1 MVIAESVMGEV
12 PDILSIVQPLT
23 DSIRPLVINL
33 SYLLGG
39 IFGLYAVLIIV
50 RIYYEKRAIRVLK
63 DIRFDLDQ
71 LNSHYGLRTSKE
83 QLGFFKKIIE
93 SFRRRLREKKVAKAF
108 GKPEQ
113 SHHHKSHKS

>member
-12 PDILSIVQPLT
+12 PDILGIIQPLT

-50 RIYYEKRAIRVLK
+50 RIYYEKKALRVLK

-83 QLGFFKKIIE
+83 QFGLFKRMIE
-93 SFRRRLREKKVAKAF
+93 SMRRKLRERKMNQVF
-108 GKPEQ
+108 GKQE
-113 SHHHKSHKS
+113 SVHHHKSHK

>member
-1 MVIAESVMGEV
+1 MVIAESMIGEV
-12 PDILSIVQPLT
+12 PDILGILQPLT

-50 RIYYEKRAIRVLK
+50 RIYYEKRALRVLT

-71 LNSHYGLRTSKE
+71 LNSHYGLRTSR
-83 QLGFFKKIIE
+83 QQVGFFKRIIE
-93 SFRRRLREKKVAKAF
+93 FSVEGHGKRKWPKLLEKK
-108 GKPEQ
+108 
-113 SHHHKSHKS
+113 S